1 MTLVFKRE
9 MGLETQQ
16 VSSLHIFERLTSL
29 GSSWQISITVGLTS
43 RVSIG
48 ELVAT
53 QVLTNTSVPA
63 LRAIRDPTVRLVS
76 GPGGM
81 RSLC

>member
-1 MTLVFKRE
+1 
-9 MGLETQQ
+9 MGLTAFY
-16 VSSLHIFERLTSL
+16 IFEPTTSL
-29 GSSWQISITVGLTS
+29 GSAWQISITAGLTS

-63 LRAIRDPTVRLVS
+63 LRAIQDPTVRLVS
-76 GPGGM
+76 GPVGM
-81 RSLC
+81 KSPCLIFLYTRL